1 MDELARAAGVEPAA
15 FRFKNAS
22 DPRLR
27 AVIEA
32 STERF
37 RWGRAKDRA
46 GQGFGMMAGFDKGG
60 YVSACVEL
68 TVTNGSVRIDRIVQ
82 SFECGAIGNPDQLKN
97 QIAGGTQVGIAA
109 GTVVVGPA
117 GE

>member
-37 RWGRAKDRA
+37 RWGRAKDRT

-60 YVSACVEL
+60 YVSACAEITFV
-68 TVTNGSVRIDRIVQ
+68 NGRVRIDRIVQ
-82 SFECGAIGNPDQLKN
+82 SFECGAIVNPDQLESHGSRGTMMRV
-97 QIAGGTQVGIAA
+97 GGALFDA
-109 GTVVVGPA
+109 S
-117 GE
+117 E